1 MGRLIK
7 KKYYDEVMEQNK
19 KLLELCKKQDDII
32 KDLKLQVEKA
42 GNIINMQQSL
52 IEQYREENLELKKA
66 PLKSVQDL
74 INHI

>member
-7 KKYYDEVMEQNK
+7 KKYYDEAMKQNE
-19 KLLELCKKQDDII
+19 KLLELCKKQDDLI

-42 GNIINMQQSL
+42 SKIMNAQESL
-52 IEQYREENLELKKA
+52 LEEYRKENLELKKA

-74 INHI
+74 IKHI

>member
-7 KKYYDEVMEQNK
+7 KKYYDEAMEQNE
-19 KLLELCKKQDDII
+19 KLLELCRKQDDLI
-32 KDLKLQVEKA
+32 KNLKLQVENAIKIM
-42 GNIINMQQSL
+42 NTQQSL
-52 IEQYREENLELKKA
+52 LEEYRKENLELKKA

>member
-7 KKYYDEVMEQNK
+7 KKYYDEAMEQNE
-19 KLLELCKKQDDII
+19 KLLELCKKQDELI
-32 KDLKLQVEKA
+32 KNLKLQVENASK
-42 GNIINMQQSL
+42 IIDTQQSL
-52 IEQYREENLELKKA
+52 LEEYRKENLELKKA

>member
-7 KKYYDEVMEQNK
+7 KKYYDEAMEQNE
-19 KLLELCKKQDDII
+19 KLLELCRKQDSII

>member
-7 KKYYDEVMEQNK
+7 KKYYDEAMEQNE
-19 KLLELCKKQDDII
+19 KLLELCRKQDDLI
-32 KDLKLQVEKA
+32 KNLKLQVENASKIM
-42 GNIINMQQSL
+42 NTQQSL
-52 IEQYREENLELKKA
+52 LEEYRKENLELKKA